1 MKEEMKYN
9 LAFTAGA
16 LLYNESLI
24 FIQAIDH
31 IEDYLKNEF
40 IVDSDVLIT
49 NAESS
54 RKRIKSELDKRLK
67 NLDIDYLEKFSL
79 FIEQDQKIILFLAIC
94 KTYSIITEF
103 ALEVVY
109 NKWKNFDNELSTYD
123 FKYFLSS
130 KLSEEQLNSIS
141 AHSLYKLSQVAVKMF
156 KDVGV
161 FKEDKLSS
169 IHISNELV
177 DLLKVKG
184 DTWFLPCILNPN
196 IEEAE

>member
-1 MKEEMKYN
+1 MNYN

-16 LLYNESLI
+16 LLFNESQI
-24 FIQAIDH
+24 FIQAIDYT
-31 IEDYLKNEF
+31 EDYLNNEF
-40 IVDSDVLIT
+40 SVDSDVLVT

-67 NLDIDYLEKFSL
+67 NLDIDYLNKFSL
-79 FIEQDQKIILFLAIC
+79 FTEQDQKVILFLAIC
-94 KTYSIITEF
+94 KTYTIITEF

-156 KDVGV
+156 KDVGI
-161 FKEDKLSS
+161 FKDNKLSTVQVS
-169 IHISNELV
+169 D
-177 DLLKVKG
+177 DLIALMNNKG

>member
-1 MKEEMKYN
+1 MNYN

-16 LLYNESLI
+16 LLFKESQI
-24 FIQAIDH
+24 FIQAIDYT
-31 IEDYLKNEF
+31 EDYLNNEF
-40 IVDSDVLIT
+40 SVDSDVLVT

-67 NLDIDYLEKFSL
+67 NLDIDYLNKFSL
-79 FIEQDQKIILFLAIC
+79 FTEQDQKVILFLAIC
-94 KTYSIITEF
+94 KTYTIITEF

-156 KDVGV
+156 KDVGI
-161 FKEDKLSS
+161 FKDNKLSTVQVS
-169 IHISNELV
+169 D
-177 DLLKVKG
+177 DLIALMNNKG

>member
-1 MKEEMKYN
+1 MKYN

-16 LLYNESLI
+16 LLYNESLH
-24 FIQAIDH
+24 FIQAIDYT
-31 IEDYLKNEF
+31 EDYLKNEF
-40 IVDSDVLIT
+40 SVHSDVLVT

-67 NLDIDYLEKFSL
+67 NLDVDYLNKFSL
-79 FIEQDQKIILFLAIC
+79 LIEQDQKVILFLAIC

-103 ALEVVY
+103 ALEVVF

-141 AHSLYKLSQVAVKMF
+141 EHSLYKLSQVAVKMF
-156 KDVGV
+156 KDVGI
-161 FKEDKLSS
+161 FKEDKLSTV
-169 IHISNELV
+169 HISNELV
-177 DLLKVKG
+177 DLLKTKG

-196 IEEAE
+196 VEDTE

>member
-31 IEDYLKNEF
+31 IEDYLKNQF

-54 RKRIKSELDKRLK
+54 RKRIKNELDKRLK
-67 NLDIDYLEKFSL
+67 NLDVDYLNKFSL
-79 FIEQDQKIILFLAIC
+79 LMEQDQKVILFLAIC

-103 ALEVVY
+103 ALEVVF

-141 AHSLYKLSQVAVKMF
+141 EHSLYKLSQVAVKMF

-161 FKEDKLSS
+161 FKEDKLSTV
-169 IHISNELV
+169 HISDELV
-177 DLLKVKG
+177 ELLKTKG
-184 DTWFLPCILNPN
+184 DAWFLPCILNPN
-196 IEEAE
+196 VEDTE

>member
-1 MKEEMKYN
+1 MKYN

-16 LLYNESLI
+16 LLYNESLH

-31 IEDYLKNEF
+31 TEDYLKNEF
-40 IVDSDVLIT
+40 SVHSDVLVT

-67 NLDIDYLEKFSL
+67 NLDVDYLNKFSL
-79 FIEQDQKIILFLAIC
+79 SMEQDQKVILFLAIC

-103 ALEVVY
+103 ALEVVF

-141 AHSLYKLSQVAVKMF
+141 EHSLYKLSQVAVKMF
-156 KDVGV
+156 KDVGI
-161 FKEDKLSS
+161 FKEDKLSTV
-169 IHISNELV
+169 HISDELI
-177 DLLKVKG
+177 DLLKMKG
-184 DTWFLPCILNPN
+184 DAWFLPCILNPN
-196 IEEAE
+196 VEDTE

>member
-1 MKEEMKYN
+1 MKYN

-16 LLYNESLI
+16 LLYNESLH

-31 IEDYLKNEF
+31 KEDYLKNDF
-40 IVDSDVLIT
+40 SVQSDVLVT

-67 NLDIDYLEKFSL
+67 NLDVDYLNKFSL
-79 FIEQDQKIILFLAIC
+79 FMEQDQKVILFLAIC

-103 ALEVVY
+103 ALEVVF

-123 FKYFLSS
+123 FKYYLSS

-141 AHSLYKLSQVAVKMF
+141 EHSLYKLSQVAVKMF

-161 FKEDKLSS
+161 FKEDKLSTV
-169 IHISNELV
+169 HISDELV
-177 DLLKVKG
+177 ELLKTKG
-184 DTWFLPCILNPN
+184 DAWFLPCILNPS

>member
-1 MKEEMKYN
+1 MKYN

-16 LLYNESLI
+16 LLFNESHI
-24 FIQAIDH
+24 FIQAIDYT
-31 IEDYLKNEF
+31 EDYLNNEF
-40 IVDSDVLIT
+40 SVDSDVLIT

-67 NLDIDYLEKFSL
+67 NLDVDYLNRFSL
-79 FIEQDQKIILFLAIC
+79 FTEQDQKTILFLAVC
-94 KTYSIITEF
+94 KTYTIITEF

-141 AHSLYKLSQVAVKMF
+141 AHSLYKLSQVAVKIF
-156 KDVGV
+156 KDVGLL
-161 FKEDKLSS
+161 KDDKLSA
-169 IHISNELV
+169 IQISEELV
-177 DLLKVKG
+177 DLLKMKG
-184 DTWFLPCILNPN
+184 DAWFLPCILNPN
-196 IEEAE
+196 VEDTE

>member
-1 MKEEMKYN
+1 MRYN

-16 LLYNESLI
+16 LLYNESHLY
-24 FIQAIDH
+24 IQAIHDTK
-31 IEDYLKNEF
+31 DYLNNVF
-40 IVDSDVLIT
+40 VVNSNVLVT

-67 NLDIDYLEKFSL
+67 NLDVDYLNNFLL
-79 FIEQDQKIILFLAIC
+79 FTEQDQKIILFLAIC

-103 ALEVVY
+103 SLEVIY

-141 AHSLYKLSQVAVKMF
+141 AHTLYKLSQVAVKMF
-156 KDVGV
+156 KDVGI
-161 FKEDKLSS
+161 FTEDTLSMV
-169 IHISNELV
+169 HISDDLI
-177 DLLKVKG
+177 DLLKNKG
-184 DTWFLPCILNPN
+184 DSWFLPCILNSN
-196 IEEAE
+196 IEETE